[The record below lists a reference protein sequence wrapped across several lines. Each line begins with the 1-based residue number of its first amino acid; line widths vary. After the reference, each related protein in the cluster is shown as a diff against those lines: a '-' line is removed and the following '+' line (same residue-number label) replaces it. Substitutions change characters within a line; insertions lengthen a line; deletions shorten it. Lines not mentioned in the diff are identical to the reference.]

1 MRIVTT
7 VITFTA
13 AVQPSRN
20 DHRANNV
27 LYVACLAQLRLLRAA
42 QYSKT
47 CCTECLRQLCNYSLG
62 HIPTGVC
69 LFLQGQAG
77 SLERIIEVLMRGR
90 CQSQCIL

>member
-1 MRIVTT
+1 MKIVTT

-42 QYSKT
+42 
-47 CCTECLRQLCNYSLG
+47 
-62 HIPTGVC
+62 
-69 LFLQGQAG
+69 
-77 SLERIIEVLMRGR
+77 
-90 CQSQCIL
+90 